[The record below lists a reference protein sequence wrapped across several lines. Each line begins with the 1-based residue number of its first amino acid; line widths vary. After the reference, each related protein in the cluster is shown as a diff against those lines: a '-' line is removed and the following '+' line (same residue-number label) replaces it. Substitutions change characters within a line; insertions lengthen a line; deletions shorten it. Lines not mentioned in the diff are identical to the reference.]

1 MQNQITWQE
10 NMTTYF
16 DNLTINFNLYDRIKN
31 PNMRKPEKFFKFTY
45 QKDSSSDKE
54 TIYI

>member
-31 PNMRKPEKFFKFTY
+31 PNMRKPEKIFKFTY

-54 TIYI
+54 TIYT